1 MSRKVAPSL
10 QFAALPYRRRA
21 DGNIEVM
28 LVTSLNTRRW
38 VIPKGWPV
46 QRMAPHDSAA
56 REAVEEGG
64 LVGRTG
70 QRSIGFYRYKKRLA
84 NGSSVRCQVET
95 FLLKVTNQL
104 TSWPE
109 QDQRRT
115 QWFALQE
122 AADAVQEP
130 KLSAMIRKLAV
141 LLREE

>member
-1 MSRKVAPSL
+1 M
-10 QFAALPYRRRA
+10 
-21 DGNIEVM
+21 
-28 LVTSLNTRRW
+28 
-38 VIPKGWPV
+38 
-46 QRMAPHDSAA
+46 
-56 REAVEEGG
+56 EEGG
-64 LVGRTG
+64 LVGRIG

-84 NGSSVRCQVET
+84 NGSAVRCQVET

-104 TSWPE
+104 NSWPE

-130 KLSAMIRKLAV
+130 KLSAMICKLAV